1 MFSCFPSFN
10 NNQKSDPRVTNMKC
24 PWLSVQHTQL
34 VTNHRPSPSACV
46 TQDSPGL
53 CTSIMLSQAYIALT
67 AGLTCALQ
75 IGPLLR
81 AAMSILF
88 CFLRPLVTYLL
99 DHNSTLSS
107 SHNTAA
113 TSLLGHAY
121 ALFRHQLPVPSIMR
135 LPYRSPSQGTIFP
148 SYFLPTSSSGFVP
161 RSTSACVVDSGHN
174 GHNDNFVTFSHAT
187 TLPIMSGTILSPL
200 NFSHWVFTHSPR
212 SFLPQAKPLTPAIF
226 MYACH
231 NYVKMPSPTH
241 TPGSYP
247 DLLILTVTASSSPST
262 PTYTCNESLDDLASP
277 LPPIFQNPQSPL
289 PLAASVTSR
298 IIWHITGV
306 PSPVSLPPTFRLT
319 VVPNF
324 VGPRNILPTSPSTPS
339 TIVAE
344 TPPVSPQ
351 VPIFSLLL
359 TVLPVDDSTPK
370 TPPFSSPA
378 HSSTSSSTPPISP
391 TKHWTTIGP
400 RLTWTSTPSLILS
413 AVSDTDRE
421 SDDGWHDL
429 AEFVALDLPFSRER
443 YYADLAHH
451 FPPRATRA
459 NDLLYFIPP
468 WPEHRDYVRRSAA
481 TAYPQVEQDHAR
493 ATNALREAYVTT
505 GSAPAAVWSRF
516 MDTQQQAESTLL
528 QATDLRSLPWPL
540 HPLIIE
546 PTPPFPD
553 DSRAHQNARLVW
565 QHLSHADREWLMQNL
580 PTLAMVI
587 AESQHC
593 YINIDSYR
601 TTASPPILS
610 PQVPPSP
617 LPNSPPT
624 HSPSFSELMAVQN
637 SSSLPDVRSLPH
649 PSSEGPDHMYKSFL
663 LDDVPSMILVDTG
676 ATASLVRMSYL
687 TPDQQSRVTQPPE
700 PIKLLGAS
708 GHRIEIL
715 GQLPMTISRDGIAVI
730 HMFAVCNDSL
740 PTPIILGLDF
750 LRLHVHV
757 IYPDTGRV
765 VMKGSNAKSIG
776 PPAPPAIPPP
786 PRPPVSP
793 ARPLVACLP
802 SLLVKS
808 GEAAPVFAALPQNND
823 WKDIQVGDTV
833 LVEPVDSLTADTG
846 LCALP
851 LCQTVTLHKGTL
863 GVFYLVANPSK
874 ADVRNPKR
882 AKPRAATITKVQHDQ
897 LDRSDDY
904 LMQPVYQAWFLAAA
918 GLPPSDIDK
927 FQELYGRG
935 RVAMDTNIS
944 AGHWW
949 INPPWNQLSAAMQK
963 IQTER
968 PESFLIFGPSAK
980 STPWITLARQ
990 WGLTELK
997 PPRTLGTPGYFLLRS
1012 FDNSLKPVPFP
1023 LHWDLIAFYGTR
1035 AQLPLVPSSST
1046 PLQTLSASIHADEG
1060 PHTAVH
1066 FDTANLSSS
1075 ELLAAQDLAYEFRD
1089 LFKTDDYPVV
1099 PDYEMEIDTGSA
1111 PPAYVRPGRYSP
1123 AAIAA
1128 ENDGLKQMLSLNVIE
1143 PGFGAWASRR
1153 IQVKK
1158 PDGTWRHCVDFRYV
1172 NSVTPTQRYS
1182 LPRIDDILDH
1192 LKGAQFIS
1200 TSDMWKGFW
1209 QVSIKESDRHKTG
1222 FLTRQGLFQFR
1233 VMPFGLK
1240 NAPAIFQRL
1249 MDTTLAGLLWVTCL
1263 CYIDDLICFGPSFAE
1278 SLANLKEALLR
1289 LRSRNLRLRADK
1301 CFWFF
1306 KEVRLLGHVVSGT
1319 SQRPDPAKL
1328 EAITSMTPPTNK
1340 EEVASFLGLT
1350 GWYQRFIP
1358 KFAAIAAPLFDVK
1371 RVNTTFVWSAKEHTA
1386 WQNLK
1391 DAMTSPSV
1399 VLAQPNPDKPYQLE
1413 TDASY
1418 IAVGGVLQQQDA
1430 NNEWRPVM
1438 YLSRRLAR
1446 AERNYA
1452 PTELECL
1459 AVLYCVEKCRC
1470 YVLGRHF
1477 TILTDH

>member
-1 MFSCFPSFN
+1 MAQPVDIPMAQPYHPPPPPPPPPPVAIPTQLVPSTTAPPLPPGPPFIRLRMLGTGCVPWMQGFKIIHTSPPSTATGRWANCSLVGTVYDPIRLAAVPPEVHPPVLAVPPAAASHPAVRYCVVARRVTSADDAMNALGALYNYNCGPCARCSVRPRPPHMSVDRSLYLPGIVWARICSTRCAHAPGLFYLLPFHASMFFPVHCCSISHTTPSPVAALRGLPAPRRTDHVLLPLAPVYTRRSSSCTFSSSPPCAMFSCFPSFN
-10 NNQKSDPRVTNMKC
+10 NNQKSDPRVINMKC

-34 VTNHRPSPSACV
+34 VTNHRPSPSPCV

-200 NFSHWVFTHSPR
+200 NFSHWVVTHSPR

-624 HSPSFSELMAVQN
+624 HSPSFSEMMAVQN

-980 STPWITLARQ
+980 STP
-990 WGLTELK
+990 
-997 PPRTLGTPGYFLLRS
+997 
-1012 FDNSLKPVPFP
+1012 
-1023 LHWDLIAFYGTR
+1023 
-1035 AQLPLVPSSST
+1035 
-1046 PLQTLSASIHADEG
+1046 
-1060 PHTAVH
+1060 
-1066 FDTANLSSS
+1066 
-1075 ELLAAQDLAYEFRD
+1075 
-1089 LFKTDDYPVV
+1089 
-1099 PDYEMEIDTGSA
+1099 
-1111 PPAYVRPGRYSP
+1111 
-1123 AAIAA
+1123 
-1128 ENDGLKQMLSLNVIE
+1128 
-1143 PGFGAWASRR
+1143 
-1153 IQVKK
+1153 
-1158 PDGTWRHCVDFRYV
+1158 
-1172 NSVTPTQRYS
+1172 
-1182 LPRIDDILDH
+1182 
-1192 LKGAQFIS
+1192 
-1200 TSDMWKGFW
+1200 
-1209 QVSIKESDRHKTG
+1209 
-1222 FLTRQGLFQFR
+1222 
-1233 VMPFGLK
+1233 
-1240 NAPAIFQRL
+1240 
-1249 MDTTLAGLLWVTCL
+1249 
-1263 CYIDDLICFGPSFAE
+1263 
-1278 SLANLKEALLR
+1278 
-1289 LRSRNLRLRADK
+1289 
-1301 CFWFF
+1301 
-1306 KEVRLLGHVVSGT
+1306 
-1319 SQRPDPAKL
+1319 
-1328 EAITSMTPPTNK
+1328 
-1340 EEVASFLGLT
+1340 
-1350 GWYQRFIP
+1350 
-1358 KFAAIAAPLFDVK
+1358 
-1371 RVNTTFVWSAKEHTA
+1371 
-1386 WQNLK
+1386 
-1391 DAMTSPSV
+1391 
-1399 VLAQPNPDKPYQLE
+1399 
-1413 TDASY
+1413 
-1418 IAVGGVLQQQDA
+1418 
-1430 NNEWRPVM
+1430 
-1438 YLSRRLAR
+1438 
-1446 AERNYA
+1446 
-1452 PTELECL
+1452 
-1459 AVLYCVEKCRC
+1459 
-1470 YVLGRHF
+1470 
-1477 TILTDH
+1477 